1 MRNRKCGCRCS
12 GVPDS
17 AGAYCVGVEQ
27 APAALRSAGLLE
39 ALATAGAD
47 VHDAGDL
54 TTRLWKP
61 DRVRPFVQN
70 LNDET
75 EALLEVAGTASAL
88 LEEGARLLVLGGS
101 CMVAVGLCAALARR
115 GERPRLVYVDRHL
128 DLNTPR
134 STDEGSLSWMG
145 MAHALRL
152 EGAAP
157 ELTDAVGPSPL
168 LTPADLVY
176 LGVDATQATI
186 WEREQVQALSISV
199 VSQAKFVA
207 DPVGAARQT
216 SSLLSPGPFAVHV
229 DVDVL
234 DFIDAPLAENVNG
247 RNSGP
252 TIEQLGLALSE
263 LVQRQECWAVSIGQ
277 LVPAH
282 AAADPVALRRFI
294 AALASAL
301 AAKSPDVH
309 TTPVDNPPLAQ
320 GSTMARP
327 RSPGPRPLGSRRRTA
342 LASEKLAAGGVC
354 PGFAHC
360 PVDNTQLRGLRPYLH
375 LSELSARRTALG
387 SPSSRNAP
395 NRGIC
400 FEPIGAIPGAVLMD
414 PLLGTIRSSEPTSA
428 YSGPALYVV
437 SYPLPSLTP

>member
-1 MRNRKCGCRCS
+1 MSKESRVRVS
-12 GVPDS
+12 VFGVPDS

-27 APAALRSAGLLE
+27 APTALRSAGLIE
-39 ALATAGAD
+39 ALAAAGAD

-70 LNDET
+70 LTDEV
-75 EALLEVAGTASAL
+75 EAMLEIAATASAL
-88 LEEGARLLVLGGS
+88 LEEGSRLLVLGGS
-101 CMVAVGLCAALARR
+101 CMVAVGLCAAFARS
-115 GERPRLVYVDRHL
+115 GELPRLVYVDRHL

-145 MAHALRL
+145 MAHALSL
-152 EGAAP
+152 EGTAR
-157 ELTDAVGPSPL
+157 ELTDAAGPSPL
-168 LTPADLVY
+168 LTPTDLVY
-176 LGVDATQATI
+176 LGVDATQATV

-199 VSQAKFVA
+199 VSQAEFVA
-207 DPVGAARQT
+207 DPVGAARQA

-282 AAADPVALRRFI
+282 AAADPDALRRFVDI
-294 AALASAL
+294 VAFAL
-301 AAKSPDVH
+301 AAK
-309 TTPVDNPPLAQ
+309 
-320 GSTMARP
+320 
-327 RSPGPRPLGSRRRTA
+327 
-342 LASEKLAAGGVC
+342 
-354 PGFAHC
+354 
-360 PVDNTQLRGLRPYLH
+360 
-375 LSELSARRTALG
+375 
-387 SPSSRNAP
+387 
-395 NRGIC
+395 
-400 FEPIGAIPGAVLMD
+400 
-414 PLLGTIRSSEPTSA
+414 
-428 YSGPALYVV
+428 
-437 SYPLPSLTP
+437 